1 MSTTKWKIKV
11 KWSAGHNRYYAWA
24 RPKTFRGWVDSLKVS
39 PQLRLLGSGYTA
51 EEAIADVK
59 KDINRY
65 APITGTG
72 KFTYTP
78 DSIQ

>member
-11 KWSAGHNRYYAWA
+11 KWSAGHNRYFARA
-24 RPKTFRGWVDSLKVS
+24 RPKTFAGWRDSLKIDDNS
-39 PQLRLLGSGYTA
+39 LLGMGKTA

-65 APITGTG
+65 RPITGTG
-72 KFTYTP
+72 KYTYDP
-78 DSIQ
+78 EQE